1 MESKDWS
8 GFGYL
13 SPDFSPGM
21 PVSQRIWT
29 PPVLQAFLSMFV
41 SITIQHSSAISFQFF
56 RIYYSE
62 SYSEQTTPF
71 ELLKLLQ

>member
-29 PPVLQAFLSMFV
+29 PRGFGPASGYGPPFADLDPPYQTFHLSILCIIF
-41 SITIQHSSAISFQFF
+41 AN
-56 RIYYSE
+56 
-62 SYSEQTTPF
+62 
-71 ELLKLLQ
+71 

>member
-29 PPVLQAFLSMFV
+29 PRGSDLDRGPDPLADGGFPS
-41 SITIQHSSAISFQFF
+41 
-56 RIYYSE
+56 
-62 SYSEQTTPF
+62 
-71 ELLKLLQ
+71 

>member
-21 PVSQRIWT
+21 LGVLADLDLPPRIWT
-29 PPVLQAFLSMFV
+29 P
-41 SITIQHSSAISFQFF
+41 
-56 RIYYSE
+56 
-62 SYSEQTTPF
+62 
-71 ELLKLLQ
+71 

>member
-29 PPVLQAFLSMFV
+29 PPGFASFFVDVRFNHNTTFLSHFV
-41 SITIQHSSAISFQFF
+41 PILPH
-56 RIYYSE
+56 
-62 SYSEQTTPF
+62 
-71 ELLKLLQ
+71 LL